1 MTTMTRDEGHLLLAA
16 IRVLGHL
23 QERSP
28 TAEEIADLL
37 RMPAGRVGLLLARLQ
52 DLGAV
57 ALVASAFETHVEVRD
72 AGAVEQLPA
81 QDGPAISEDLRAFD
95 KRKQEEADRM
105 SRLFDSGDHERQ
117 RRQKLQ
123 AMDKDLQDFKRRK
136 PGNPFG
142 ED

>member
-1 MTTMTRDEGHLLLAA
+1 MARLTRDEGQLVLAA

-23 QERSP
+23 RERSP
-28 TAEEIADLL
+28 TPEEIADLL
-37 RMPAGRVGLLLARLQ
+37 QMSPSAIGLQLAVLH

-57 ALVASAFETHVEVRD
+57 SLAQTAFEVHAEVRD
-72 AGAVEQLPA
+72 AAAVEQLPQQA
-81 QDGPAISEDLRAFD
+81 GPAISEDLRAFD

-105 SRLFDSGDHERQ
+105 SHLFDSGEHDRQ

-123 AMDKDLQDFKRRK
+123 AMDKELQDFHRKK